1 MTSAKNMTVDDVI
14 NIFDDVIN
22 NFEIFFNFHI
32 LNRLKIIW
40 TKFQRFMMS
49 RTGFI
54 VLFLPRAKKPHPPPF
69 RNQKKPAW
77 TRVKDV

>member
-1 MTSAKNMTVDDVI
+1 MTSAKNMTIDDVI

-40 TKFQRFMMS
+40 TKFQRFMMN

-54 VLFLPRAKKPHPPPF
+54 VLFLPRAKKPPSAF
-69 RNQKKPAW
+69 QKSKKA
-77 TRVKDV
+77 RLD

>member
-40 TKFQRFMMS
+40 TKLVHLKFAS
-49 RTGFI
+49 T
-54 VLFLPRAKKPHPPPF
+54 
-69 RNQKKPAW
+69 
-77 TRVKDV
+77 VKSNVSI